1 MNEETISLSNFTA
14 HNWFSFIS
22 AVNSV
27 EKHASLICHWA
38 LCCVLDWRKY
48 PHKTKTL
55 EFINLN
61 IDCVMKT
68 KHSGKVHI
76 SITLSLFK
84 MNTRL
89 ALFNFK
95 SILNV
100 KSIPQVKNSADKC
113 LNFRWRQLLYVQLCT
128 GCPTIEFSL
137 CFACF
142 LGFPCS
148 YRGSFYHF
156 STAQETTIPKL
167 TLLSSLYQ
175 KLTKLQN
182 KTWSNFDLYT
192 I

>member
-100 KSIPQVKNSADKC
+100 KSIPPSEKLCRQMSKFQVK
-113 LNFRWRQLLYVQLCT
+113 T
-128 GCPTIEFSL
+128 TSL
-137 CFACF
+137 CPIKYWASVSEQECE
-142 LGFPCS
+142 S
-148 YRGSFYHF
+148 TVGSLNKKNALH
-156 STAQETTIPKL
+156 ANIVDWG
-167 TLLSSLYQ
+167 SSIDVKIEELY
-175 KLTKLQN
+175 
-182 KTWSNFDLYT
+182 KTR
-192 I
+192 